1 MGGILW
7 INSLSSAQV
16 HSWKSINNGSYKHI
30 FLPSICCKWRRGSF
44 TRHKEIKCDEMR
56 DCTWVEWISWG
67 KYFLLPVSFF
77 KTVRSD
83 RNGMPCNETVSFLTK
98 KVDKNPRKATTNKLN
113 VFDFKLTDQSKS
125 IDSGCF
131 SSTIENDEEK
141 NDDDWS
147 IQKLDINSI
156 GNDTNLF
163 SENFNNKFSERN
175 KIFQIKMYPKE
186 EVLWED
192 NLKKYAG
199 CSLWWVFLKGGD
211 QQYLIFLN

>member
-113 VFDFKLTDQSKS
+113 VFDSSWPINRSLLIADASRLPLKTMRKKMMMTEAFRNWILIQSEMIRIYSQKISTTNFQKGIKYSKLKC
-125 IDSGCF
+125 I
-131 SSTIENDEEK
+131 
-141 NDDDWS
+141 
-147 IQKLDINSI
+147 
-156 GNDTNLF
+156 
-163 SENFNNKFSERN
+163 
-175 KIFQIKMYPKE
+175 
-186 EVLWED
+186 
-192 NLKKYAG
+192 LKKKSFG
-199 CSLWWVFLKGGD
+199 RT
-211 QQYLIFLN
+211 I